1 MIAYNRLGFHWIK
14 DCLDTIPV
22 FYVYPS
28 ESFYENNLEIYR
40 YDKLFILGKL
50 HFNAGNNVC
59 SKINTFFTD
68 NSKYIDNGS
77 IAVALNKASPIN
89 KLTPLLNAMLSE
101 DFLLLSIGEQIRDIN
116 LNSNIEIIRKKEK
129 ISDAFRFAKVIIGEG
144 QSAIRGIMME
154 KPVLVLGIFGYGGLV
169 DNNNIDL
176 LFNDGF
182 SGRQGGAKD
191 EHLPFELIE
200 YDLKEAKKKTKV
212 ELKKLKERL
221 KNLITDEYNILT
233 EDIEYHTSVK
243 EQNIRD
249 MKLLKNSL
257 YSLVSTSSINVFYL
271 KNNITNQLI
280 CKLNKDESDFIE
292 YLDKSSTIS
301 DFNLKKPGCMIN
313 NDFIADLT
321 SLKVL
326 IHEK

>member
-1 MIAYNRLGFHWIK
+1 MGFHWIK
-14 DCLDTIPV
+14 DCPDTIPV
-22 FYVYPS
+22 FYIYS
-28 ESFYENNLEIYR
+28 GESFCENNLEVYR
-40 YDKLFILGKL
+40 YDELFLIGKL

-77 IAVALNKASPIN
+77 IAVAVNKASSIS
-89 KLTPLLNAMLSE
+89 KLTPLLNTMLSE
-101 DFLLLSIGEQIRDIN
+101 DFFLLTIDEKIRDIN
-116 LNSNIEIIRKKEK
+116 LNSNIMIIRKEK
-129 ISDAFRFAKVIIGEG
+129 ISDTFKFAKIIIGEG

-154 KPVLVLGIFGYGGLV
+154 KPVLVLGNFGYGGLV

-182 SGRQGGAKD
+182 FGRPGGAKD

-200 YDLKEAKKKTKV
+200 YDLNEAKKKPKA
-212 ELKKLKERL
+212 ELKMLKERL
-221 KNLITDEYNILT
+221 KNLITEEYNILT
-233 EDIEYHTSVK
+233 EYIEYHTSVN
-243 EQNIRD
+243 EQNICD
-249 MKLLKNSL
+249 IKLFKNSL
-257 YSLVSTSSINVFYL
+257 YSLVSTSSSNVFYL

-280 CKLNKDESDFIE
+280 CKLNKDEANFIE
-292 YLDKSSTIS
+292 YFEESSTIS
-301 DFNLKKPGCMIN
+301 NFHSKKPTCLIN
-313 NDFIADLT
+313 NGLVKDLI